1 MRNADSHSSS
11 DSDLSFP
18 ISHSSLFTLTNCLHL
33 RYQHSFREGVEA
45 EGAEVERSVFREKGN
60 PSRPFKSTQN
70 SGRTCRTRT
79 TCRTF
84 LLETGIML
92 CAPRLALAW
101 WGQGCFTRESARLM
115 ARVLSDEK
123 LAELMAKCFAHCKF
137 LETIVLHV
145 VRVLHVLPLSLQVA
159 KHPTNAFNKTVKNY

>member
-1 MRNADSHSSS
+1 MWRRLRRRSAIRSFTRADR
-11 DSDLSFP
+11 P
-18 ISHSSLFTLTNCLHL
+18 KNILH
-33 RYQHSFREGVEA
+33 
-45 EGAEVERSVFREKGN
+45 KGRTFSWLIGKRGQ
-60 PSRPFKSTQN
+60 PSRDRPFKSPQN

-79 TCRTF
+79 TCRPF

-145 VRVLHVLPLSLQVA
+145 LHVLPLSLQVA
-159 KHPTNAFNKTVKNY
+159 KRPTIRRNLYT